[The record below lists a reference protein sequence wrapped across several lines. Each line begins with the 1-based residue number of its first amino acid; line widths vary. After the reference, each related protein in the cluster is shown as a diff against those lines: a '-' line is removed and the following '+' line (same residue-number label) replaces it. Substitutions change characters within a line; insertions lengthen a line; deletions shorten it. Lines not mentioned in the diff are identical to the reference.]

1 MEEIPKISGVL
12 RGNCC
17 EHFHNISHK
26 KPMKEFTKTNSLTRE
41 ILFRNLQQLLINK
54 KKFHEVAEGTR
65 FVLFEL
71 KYLYILRNSER
82 FESLFLTIKFVSS
95 LSSL

>member
-17 EHFHNISHK
+17 ENFRNISHK

-54 KKFHEVAEGTR
+54 KKIHEVAEGTR

-71 KYLYILRNSER
+71 TILIYLE
-82 FESLFLTIKFVSS
+82 E
-95 LSSL
+95 